1 MKGNFMKK
9 SFIIILF
16 AVAAATANAQFFA
29 GLNGKF
35 GTGKYPSWDMDTRWK
50 CVGINAGYEFVKH
63 IPVSIGVEYAV
74 LKATDA
80 SFSPLICNAKFVRIP
95 VTAGYCHYFGRIRLF
110 AGAGV
115 FASFGKRNRDN
126 LNFYIPSAT
135 DIYYSPSHL
144 DKIDP
149 HVGYTLQGGAGYRIM
164 DKLLLSLS
172 FEYNRPFKETIDA
185 EFGTWPSYRFA
196 GATLGASWY
205 F

>member
-16 AVAAATANAQFFA
+16 AVSAVTANAQFFA
-29 GLNGKF
+29 GLNGKI
-35 GTGKYPSWDMDTRWK
+35 GAGKYSSWDMDIRWK

-74 LKATDA
+74 LKEM
-80 SFSPLICNAKFVRIP
+80 LNVKFVRIP
-95 VTAGYCHYFGRIRLF
+95 VIAGYCHYFGNVRLF
-110 AGAGV
+110 AGAGM
-115 FASFGKRNRDN
+115 FASFGKWN
-126 LNFYIPSAT
+126 YEI
-135 DIYYSPSHL
+135 IYENPAHPEIDYSHL

-185 EFGTWPSYRFA
+185 EFGTWPSCRFA